1 MVKVDI
7 TEKNFNFANGLS
19 ERNLTDMLVIHH
31 TGENDID
38 ATAEQIHEW
47 HLNNGWAGIGYHFV
61 IRKSGEIERGR
72 PENAVG
78 SHAYGENS
86 HTLGIHLSGD
96 FMTGKPTDAQIEKC
110 AMLIA
115 NLAEKYNIPID
126 RNHIVGHCDLMST
139 DCPGTNLYSQ
149 LDTIIGKANWYRF
162 GEEKQPATTAEIVN
176 DKFNTIEQIPD
187 WAKATIQK
195 LIDKKYLSDANN
207 LNLSLDMI
215 RIFVVHDRAG
225 LYA

>member
-7 TEKNFNFANGLS
+7 TEKTFNFAYALS
-19 ERNLTDMLVIHH
+19 ERRITDMLVIHH
-31 TGENDID
+31 TGDNDID

-47 HLNNGWAGIGYHFV
+47 HLNKDWAGIGYHFV

-72 PENAVG
+72 PENAIG

-96 FMTGKPTDAQIEKC
+96 FMTGTPTSQQIEKC

-115 NLAEKYNIPID
+115 NLSEKYNIPID

-139 DCPGTNLYSQ
+139 NCPGTNLYAQ
-149 LDTIIGKANWYRF
+149 LATIIGKANWYRY
-162 GEEKQPATTAEIVN
+162 GEEKPPAAAETVT
-176 DKFNTIEQIPD
+176 DKFNTIDQIPS
-187 WAKATIQK
+187 WAKSTIQK
-195 LIDKKYLSDANN
+195 LIDKKYLSDAKN
-207 LNLSLDMI
+207 LNLSLDMV
-215 RIFVVHDRAG
+215 RIFVIHDRAG
-225 LYA
+225 LYG